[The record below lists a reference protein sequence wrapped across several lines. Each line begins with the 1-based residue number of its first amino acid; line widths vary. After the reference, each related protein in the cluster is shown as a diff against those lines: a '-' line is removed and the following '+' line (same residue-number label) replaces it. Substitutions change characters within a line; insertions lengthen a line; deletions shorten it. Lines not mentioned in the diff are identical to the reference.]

1 MATRRRVTADST
13 AGYSLD
19 EIAMTRQ
26 VFAYL
31 HGRWNG
37 DRVKMRNWTIELR

>member
-19 EIAMTRQ
+19 
-26 VFAYL
+26 
-31 HGRWNG
+31 
-37 DRVKMRNWTIELR
+37 KTIVTLQISVLTCACERLLREEDELEE

>member
-19 EIAMTRQ
+19 EIAMTAAGVCVLTWALER
-26 VFAYL
+26 AP
-31 HGRWNG
+31 RE
-37 DRVKMRNWTIELR
+37 DDELDD

>member
-19 EIAMTRQ
+19 ERAMTLQ
-26 VFAYL
+26 VGGLTWAL
-31 HGRWNG
+31 ERALRE
-37 DRVKMRNWTIELR
+37 DDELDD